1 MDSKPKHVVMIQIDI
16 TCFINKFVS
25 HKYVFTFDSYIVVPK
40 RYLLG

>member
-25 HKYVFTFDSYIVVPK
+25 HKYRAFHNVLRDYK
-40 RYLLG
+40 HL